1 MDPTPEPPVP
11 IAVVV
16 LAGGR
21 SSRMGRDKAAVMLH
35 GRRLLDRTLAAA
47 VAVPGVVEVVVVLA
61 PAQVIPP
68 VRCAA
73 PVTLVRDT
81 TAYQGPLA
89 GIAAGLAGTSRA
101 EVALVLGCDTPFVQ
115 PGLLAL
121 LAARATAGA
130 IVVPVHEGRPQPLCS
145 AIHFE
150 AFEAVRAL
158 AAGGAR
164 AASAIADDPR
174 ALLVQPGEWAA
185 ADPEGLS
192 FLGVNTPEELARAE
206 ALAARL
212 DGVAGR

>member
-1 MDPTPEPPVP
+1 MAPTPEPPVP

-21 SSRMGRDKAAVMLH
+21 SSRMGRDKASVMLH
-35 GRRLLDRTLAAA
+35 GRRLLDRTLEAA
-47 VAVPGVVEVVVVLA
+47 VAVPGVVEVVIVLA
-61 PAQVIPP
+61 PAQVIQP

-81 TAYQGPLA
+81 TAYQGPMA
-89 GIAAGLAGTSRA
+89 GIAAGLGGTSGA

-150 AFEAVRAL
+150 AFEAIRAL
-158 AAGGAR
+158 AAGGTR

-174 ALLVQPGEWAA
+174 ALLVQPDEWTA

-212 DGVAGR
+212 DGTAGP

>member
-1 MDPTPEPPVP
+1 MPVSDVP
-11 IAVVV
+11 VAVVI

-21 SSRMGRDKAAVMLH
+21 SSRMGRDKASVMLH
-35 GRRLLDRTLAAA
+35 GRRLLDRTLDAA
-47 VAVPGVVEVVVVLA
+47 VAVPGVVEVVLVLA
-61 PAQVIPP
+61 PAQVITP

-89 GIAAGLAGTSRA
+89 GIAAGLGGTSRA
-101 EVALVLGCDTPFVQ
+101 EVALVIGCDTPFVQ

-121 LAARATAGA
+121 LAGRATAGA

-150 AFEAVRAL
+150 AFEAIRAL
-158 AAGGAR
+158 VAGGVR

-174 ALLVQPGEWAA
+174 TLLVQPDDWGAI
-185 ADPEGLS
+185 DPEGLS
-192 FLGVNTPEELARAE
+192 FVGVNTPEELERAE

-212 DGVAGR
+212 DRAERR

>member
-1 MDPTPEPPVP
+1 MDLTPEPPVP

-21 SSRMGRDKAAVMLH
+21 SSRMGRDKATVMLH
-35 GRRLLDRTLAAA
+35 GRRLLDRTLEAA
-47 VAVPGVVEVVVVLA
+47 VTVPGVVEVVIVLA

-73 PVTLVRDT
+73 PVTLVRDA

-101 EVALVLGCDTPFVQ
+101 EVALVLGCDMPFVQ

-130 IVVPVHEGRPQPLCS
+130 IVVPVHEGRSQPLCS

-158 AAGGAR
+158 AADGAR

-185 ADPEGLS
+185 VDPEGLS
-192 FLGVNTPEELARAE
+192 FLGVNTPEELERAE
-206 ALAARL
+206 VLAARL
-212 DGVAGR
+212 DGLGGR